1 MLVEE
6 IKGVGEKTKDL
17 LNKVGIYT
25 STDLIEYIPRDYD
38 TYNNPILI
46 DKIDDEKIIAI
57 AGRFTKKLVPIN
69 AGRLKLVSGLFFD
82 DENNRLQI
90 VWYNMPFLAKT
101 IIPNNTYILRGT
113 LVRDKYGKVEKLVQ
127 PEVFTIE
134 AYKEK
139 LHSMQP
145 IYSLTKGLTNNS
157 IIKYVKE
164 IFDKELCNSNV
175 DYLSD
180 NIIREKGLL
189 TQYEAYKNIHFP
201 TSLKDAL
208 EARKR
213 LCFDEFLL
221 FILALRTL
229 KNKGE
234 VLKSDYLIN
243 TSDITQKYIDE
254 LPYKLTNAQLR
265 VIEDIN
271 NDLKSGNVM
280 NRLIQGDVGS
290 GKTIIA
296 QLALM
301 NACFLG
307 YQGAIMAPTEVLAK
321 QHYLSFTEEFSK
333 NNIPIEVV
341 LLTGSMTA
349 KEKKVAYEKIQSGL
363 AGIIVGTH
371 ALIVDKVVYK
381 NLGIVITD
389 EQHRF
394 GVMQRKMFSDKGSLP
409 HILVMSATPIPR
421 TLAIILYG
429 DLDISVIDELPSNR
443 LPIKNCVVSTDYRK
457 NAYEFMKKEIAN
469 KHQIYIICPM
479 VEASENIEACDV
491 ISYTKNLKD
500 IFGDKYSISYLHGKM
515 KAKEKNNVMEEFAK
529 GDIDILVST
538 TVIEVG
544 VNVPNATV
552 MLVENAEK
560 FGLAQLHQL
569 RGRVGRGN
577 SQSYCIF
584 VSGSKSKEKIQRL
597 EILNK
602 SNDGFFIASEDLK
615 LRGPGDLFGIK
626 QSGDVIF
633 KIGDIY
639 ADKEVLK
646 EAYDFSNEIEMNMAV
661 MPKENLEL
669 LKNRINKYIKTVFD
683 VVNL

>member
-180 NIIREKGLL
+180 NIIREKGLF

>member
-25 STDLIEYIPRDYD
+25 STDLIEYIPRDYN

-113 LVRDKYGKVEKLVQ
+113 LVRDKYGNVEKLVQ

-164 IFDKELCNSNV
+164 IFDKELCNFNV

-321 QHYLSFTEEFSK
+321 QHYLSFTKEFSK

-409 HILVMSATPIPR
+409 HVLVMSATPIPR

>member
-164 IFDKELCNSNV
+164 IFDKELCNFNV

>member
-164 IFDKELCNSNV
+164 IFDKELCNFNV

-180 NIIREKGLL
+180 NIIREKGLF